1 MIGCISK
8 LITFFKQGRTMN
20 SDVLIPHL
28 PEPTMSA
35 LATKIY
41 VTEGQHVKK
50 DDTLLD
56 VETDKVVLEIVAMAN
71 GVITKININ
80 EGEQVSSN
88 QVVMQF
94 EYDEITEE
102 LIQDPLSD
110 KPEFQNNTSD
120 VDQINTHDIQSS
132 VTETPIHNEIINLD
146 PTIDDPKQACLDKRN
161 DTPHTESKIDTNAQL
176 PQEVSHSG
184 ESKGGGYMVAV
195 LVVGIIIG
203 VTVSR
208 FIFN

>member
-1 MIGCISK
+1 
-8 LITFFKQGRTMN
+8 MN

-35 LATKIY
+35 LVTKIY

-71 GVITKININ
+71 GVVTKININ

-102 LIQDPLSD
+102 LIQAPLSD
-110 KPEFQNNTSD
+110 KP
-120 VDQINTHDIQSS
+120 
-132 VTETPIHNEIINLD
+132 
-146 PTIDDPKQACLDKRN
+146 
-161 DTPHTESKIDTNAQL
+161 
-176 PQEVSHSG
+176 
-184 ESKGGGYMVAV
+184 
-195 LVVGIIIG
+195 
-203 VTVSR
+203 
-208 FIFN
+208 

>member
-8 LITFFKQGRTMN
+8 FITFIKQGRTMN

-71 GVITKININ
+71 GVVTKININ

-94 EYDEITEE
+94 EYDELTEE
-102 LIQDPLSD
+102 LIQAPLSD
-110 KPEFQNNTSD
+110 IPAFQNNTSD

-146 PTIDDPKQACLDKRN
+146 RTIDDPKQACLDKHN
-161 DTPHTESKIDTNAQL
+161 DTPHTESKIDTRAQL

-184 ESKGGGYMVAV
+184 ESKGVFYTVAV

-203 VTVSR
+203 VTASR

>member
-1 MIGCISK
+1 LIGCISK
-8 LITFFKQGRTMN
+8 LITFVKQGRTMN

-71 GVITKININ
+71 GV
-80 EGEQVSSN
+80 V
-88 QVVMQF
+88 VVMQF
-94 EYDEITEE
+94 EYDEVTEE
-102 LIQDPLSD
+102 LIQAPLSD
-110 KPEFQNNTSD
+110 KPAFQNNTSD

-132 VTETPIHNEIINLD
+132 VTETPIHNEIINLE
-146 PTIDDPKQACLDKRN
+146 PTIDDPKQACLDKHN
-161 DTPHTESKIDTNAQL
+161 DTPHTESKIDTGAQL
-176 PQEVSHSG
+176 PQKVSHSG
-184 ESKGGGYMVAV
+184 ESKGVFYMVAV

-203 VTVSR
+203 VTASR